1 MTVGEQRF
9 MELVPNELRSIAR
22 ELKEIKEELKKLNSL
37 EEEKEKT
44 V

>member
-22 ELKEIKEELKKLNSL
+22 ELKAIKEELEKLNSH
-37 EEEKEKT
+37 EEENEKT
-44 V
+44 I